1 MNLFDRFL
9 DTFSMTDLKKRVRA
23 VVAGGIALCI
33 AAIAGGAYFLSATYS
48 IGIEG
53 TGKWQDLESP
63 VIDVQLKSEDME
75 RLRATSISVEFASAD
90 GKTLRVP
97 VQIRAIEPDTA
108 SVRIEAPGI
117 PEGLK
122 ARNRFDIRLVLI
134 EEPFWKLLWVDGK
147 EGHAAN

>member
-9 DTFSMTDLKKRVRA
+9 DTFSMTDLRKRVRA
-23 VVAGGIALCI
+23 VVAGGLFLCI

-97 VQIRAIEPDTA
+97 AQIRAIEPDTG
-108 SVRIEAPGI
+108 SVQIEAPGI
-117 PEGLK
+117 PAQLK
-122 ARNRFDIRLVLI
+122 GKDRFDIRLILI
-134 EEPFWKLLWVDGK
+134 EEPFWRFLWG
-147 EGHAAN
+147 GG